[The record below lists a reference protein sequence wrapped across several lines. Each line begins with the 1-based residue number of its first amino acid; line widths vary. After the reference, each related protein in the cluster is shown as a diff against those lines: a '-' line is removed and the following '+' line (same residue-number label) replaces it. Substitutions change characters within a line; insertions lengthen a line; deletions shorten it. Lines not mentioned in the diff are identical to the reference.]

1 MSESPVKSRPL
12 IVVLDRSKGLAG
24 SHGPRRLRT
33 RTAILEAAQRLFA
46 ARTYET
52 VSVEDITE
60 AAGIAKG
67 SFYNHFTDKHQVAT
81 EIGSLLQNHVAE
93 LVARDGAN
101 HDDPAVRCV
110 RGTMM
115 VLRFALEHAESAK
128 ALTRLSKDLFSIS
141 DPLNNR
147 AMDIIKDGIKDGT
160 FSEVGPED
168 GFVVVV
174 GISQMLVEQA
184 AENAWKE
191 ELPVIAQKCCMGML
205 RALGVKL
212 PKARRV
218 SEFAAE
224 DLLGEW

>member
-1 MSESPVKSRPL
+1 
-12 IVVLDRSKGLAG
+12 LAD

-33 RTAILEAAQRLFA
+33 RTAILAAAQRLFA
-46 ARTYET
+46 TRTYET

-60 AAGIAKG
+60 AAQIAKG
-67 SFYNHFTDKHQVAT
+67 SFYNHFADKHQLAT
-81 EIGSLLQNHVAE
+81 EIGSLLQSHVAE

-110 RGTMM
+110 RGTMI
-115 VLRFALEHAESAK
+115 VLRFALEHPESAK
-128 ALTRLSKDLFSIS
+128 ALTRLSKDHFSVS
-141 DPLNNR
+141 DPLNNQ
-147 AMDIIKDGIKDGT
+147 AMDIIKDGIEDGT
-160 FSEVGPED
+160 FTEVGRED
-168 GFVVVV
+168 AFVVVV

-184 AENAWKE
+184 AEKAWKE
-191 ELPVIAQKCCMGML
+191 DLPVIAQKCCTGML

-224 DLLGEW
+224 DLLREL